1 MNNKNRVVT
10 RSFITASMIS
20 YVLIAVF
27 AFIFLLI
34 PAATGNMFY
43 KEALFDDYTNRIDGG
58 MRLLCLVIGLPLT
71 VLGLRSFLVYLAY
84 QSYFDSTGITQAT
97 VGELDARLG
106 LTGFFSIFSK
116 YLNNTANNTTKT
128 TGGGGNRSQSGAAGS
143 NTGKAGNTGNSGNV
157 TDYIIFPCGGC
168 GTKIRVPKNKGNISV
183 HCPKCGK
190 YTDLFT

>member
-1 MNNKNRVVT
+1 MQNKNRVVT

-71 VLGLRSFLVYLAY
+71 VLGLRSFLIYLTY

-97 VGELDARLG
+97 VGDLNDRLG
-106 LTGFFSIFSK
+106 LNGFFSVFSK
-116 YLNNTANNTTKT
+116 YINGSGLGKTA
-128 TGGGGNRSQSGAAGS
+128 GGGGSRTKTGGSSTGSSAGGRSAGG
-143 NTGKAGNTGNSGNV
+143 TGTA